1 MTKEGMHFYDLPY
14 HSGAQRWLP
23 IMWDAAETWNS
34 FWHWHHSGKNTYW
47 EGRHT
52 LYTSCPMV
60 VNITVAIDLHCRDF
74 TISYLATDDT
84 GEDVYLSLLS
94 DWDLDAAFFS
104 ASNPCLRLKVD
115 LKPFE
120 PGLIALLIAFSSV
133 CHWNALL
140 FGLLIFCLCT
150 YVDLLNSK

>member
-1 MTKEGMHFYDLPY
+1 MKQMYLLRRYVLNQMMCIELWIVSITE
-14 HSGAQRWLP
+14 
-23 IMWDAAETWNS
+23 
-34 FWHWHHSGKNTYW
+34 
-47 EGRHT
+47 
-52 LYTSCPMV
+52 
-60 VNITVAIDLHCRDF
+60 TVAMCCRDF

-120 PGLIALLIAFSSV
+120 PGLINDFLET
-133 CHWNALL
+133 
-140 FGLLIFCLCT
+140 CLKKT
-150 YVDLLNSK
+150 PPIRSL

>member
-1 MTKEGMHFYDLPY
+1 MFDDLY
-14 HSGAQRWLP
+14 FVDLA
-23 IMWDAAETWNS
+23 
-34 FWHWHHSGKNTYW
+34 
-47 EGRHT
+47 
-52 LYTSCPMV
+52 V
-60 VNITVAIDLHCRDF
+60 VDLADVNRMSNDNLLLLVWQLIFVDRDF

-120 PGLIALLIAFSSV
+120 PGMMLLCLDLEQILVLILV
-133 CHWNALL
+133 CSRSTADGTSAGL
-140 FGLLIFCLCT
+140 FL
-150 YVDLLNSK
+150 

>member
-1 MTKEGMHFYDLPY
+1 MILQFV
-14 HSGAQRWLP
+14 
-23 IMWDAAETWNS
+23 
-34 FWHWHHSGKNTYW
+34 
-47 EGRHT
+47 
-52 LYTSCPMV
+52 SCPV
-60 VNITVAIDLHCRDF
+60 AVPTTKFIIVTVAVDLYCRDF

-120 PGLIALLIAFSSV
+120 PGII
-133 CHWNALL
+133 H
-140 FGLLIFCLCT
+140 LC
-150 YVDLLNSK
+150 

>member
-1 MTKEGMHFYDLPY
+1 VCC
-14 HSGAQRWLP
+14 S
-23 IMWDAAETWNS
+23 
-34 FWHWHHSGKNTYW
+34 
-47 EGRHT
+47 
-52 LYTSCPMV
+52 
-60 VNITVAIDLHCRDF
+60 DF

-120 PGLIALLIAFSSV
+120 AGVIS
-133 CHWNALL
+133 
-140 FGLLIFCLCT
+140 LCASET
-150 YVDLLNSK
+150 CSQSDLNRAVSLASCF

>member
-1 MTKEGMHFYDLPY
+1 
-14 HSGAQRWLP
+14 
-23 IMWDAAETWNS
+23 
-34 FWHWHHSGKNTYW
+34 
-47 EGRHT
+47 
-52 LYTSCPMV
+52 MV

-133 CHWNALL
+133 CH
-140 FGLLIFCLCT
+140 
-150 YVDLLNSK
+150 